1 MQAAQTEL
9 VSNLIYWAVL
19 TYAFTFI
26 QFWVGGKSY
35 EKKRDKNAFCD
46 NNGNNGFIITFRQA
60 APSNSVSFQ
69 WLTKH
74 PHTHTHTHT
83 HTNIHWTKMVFSGA
97 VGGFKINSPCLIK
110 N

>member
-35 EKKRDKNAFCD
+35 EKKEIKMLFVTIMETMASLLLSDRQHLPIVLVF
-46 NNGNNGFIITFRQA
+46 NG
-60 APSNSVSFQ
+60 
-69 WLTKH
+69 
-74 PHTHTHTHT
+74 
-83 HTNIHWTKMVFSGA
+83 
-97 VGGFKINSPCLIK
+97 
-110 N
+110 